1 MSDKLDAGKIAEF
14 IKDSVETLT
23 TTDYTCCEY
32 RLDNNLS
39 LFVGWS
45 AGYGDDVDEN
55 DDTLIRSANDP
66 DWAINVGIKS
76 NHDYMKTDYDYLNFP
91 YDEETGDVW
100 DTGMTVPEGGLSDF
114 DINWYIEQY
123 LEIKK
128 AYENG
133 EIVIDGAEKV
143 SKEVEEEEIVSFQ
156 EIIEMMDASVDYSD
170 MYEAASNIVNTDL
183 RLDVENAIGQC
194 EDDGDEID
202 QAVSIVTSDL
212 LDMHLNDKNVENLNE
227 SKKVEETE
235 AVIPH
240 PSEKEILNF
249 IAKKGGS
256 ATLRELCDLLPENED
271 GEQELDGLLQEIE
284 KMQTIE
290 VLESEEDMLDT
301 EICLILDY
309 GVNDDVEGI
318 DDIRRSLDPDFDK
331 FEESKLTEEVQD
343 QVYDIAEFILN
354 EIGDKKDIT
363 MNEYNDLL
371 EKGKTKYNFD
381 NDDLDADVRTILS
394 QNGFGTNF
402 STGDLT
408 TDLDSLEEGKLEE
421 SADTIDNS
429 EEEDLAT
436 YLYTDAMEYATF
448 DSREKRCTDYEL
460 NTFEDVQDWYDSNL
474 TEETYNKVANI
485 VKNVIEN
492 TTYYSDSESARADI
506 DIELSDNHTLWDI
519 QVPDDY
525 DENEGYYFQQE
536 TYPALVDEAAAD
548 FKQRTGEE
556 LKFLGRSG
564 RHVCVRNHFLNAYKF
579 NELKAIQKELEDKVI
594 ADAEAI
600 LNEGKEI
607 ITEAQGSFESAMTF
621 AGKLAADLKSRGF
634 SVRVNGEDEY
644 VGLTVMQGEKQ
655 MRACT
660 YIGDP
665 EGTYGF
671 EVDSIALGG
680 DTDGI
685 TVLPLY
691 VNGWDYE
698 TGDPKA
704 GQPTEGQEV
713 YSMFTEIEKVSTS
726 EVADII
732 VKSFEIEG
740 PLDENKKLEEGKE
753 DFVDGL
759 YVKPEGNSFVI
770 AHKDYEDIEA
780 FSEGTGRD
788 KIWSIYTNSK
798 PSALYTTEKFAQN
811 DLNSL
816 KRAIKAQGIEA
827 VLKESKKVEENKYT
841 FKMDFDKAESK
852 LGESRKIF
860 NDILENEELDEK
872 TDTFIRDIVKKLCDV
887 EIDIMNF
894 KGMKVTESKKLEEK
908 DTKQE
913 YQDYCKDLGLD
924 CNKKSSINKF
934 LNDYAKNLATI
945 QGTKDFEEK
954 MASVKKELR
963 ESISKKEEATDTIE
977 LNTTSNI
984 LKGIADRINKTC
996 SNMVTAQTAQVDDV
1010 VGIRLTRKG
1019 DQDLISLFDNIVGVM
1034 DANNIGKENYEIDL
1048 RGNDLILAVKNMTV

>member
-156 EIIEMMDASVDYSD
+156 EIIEMMDAAVDYSD

-363 MNEYNDLL
+363 MDEYNDLL

-474 TEETYNKVANI
+474 TEETYNKVVNI

-634 SVRVNGEDEY
+634 NVRVNGEDEY

-713 YSMFTEIEKVSTS
+713 YSMFIEIEKVSTS

-732 VKSFEIEG
+732 IKSFETEG
-740 PLDENKKLEEGKE
+740 PLDENKKL
-753 DFVDGL
+753 
-759 YVKPEGNSFVI
+759 
-770 AHKDYEDIEA
+770 
-780 FSEGTGRD
+780 
-788 KIWSIYTNSK
+788 
-798 PSALYTTEKFAQN
+798 
-811 DLNSL
+811 
-816 KRAIKAQGIEA
+816 
-827 VLKESKKVEENKYT
+827 EENKYT